1 MASRGRRGVPAR
13 DGEQRR
19 DEPRREDQG
28 EQQAPAPQGPV
39 LPPPPPVDYG
49 VFMQGLVQAMQTQAH
64 TQAALQAQLEAQ
76 ERADLWW
83 SSLLRTRFEDGSV
96 EVGWDEFVR
105 LFRAKFVPEH
115 IQDKMEQEFLSL
127 TQGSMTVLEYEA
139 RFVELSKYAPHIV
152 ADERRKAKKFVMD
165 LKPSLRTRLLAFD
178 HRTLEQALS
187 AACRQE
193 GEMEQYLEEK
203 KASQKR
209 LAAPFQRQERKKVT
223 FQSPQH
229 PMASGSGQV
238 SSQRSP
244 SSKKECPHCGRA
256 HGGTECW
263 LVVGKCLKCGSSD
276 HKIKDCPR
284 LQQGAQRGPAPVA
297 AAAAPATGRPGRP
310 RAPARLFALAR
321 EDAKQA
327 DHVTEGT
334 VLFLGVHAQVLFDTG
349 ATHSFIS
356 ERFARQ
362 LALESG
368 LESEVLEV
376 PLSVHTPAGTVS
388 TRKCIPSLPVCI
400 EDRVLEG
407 CFFLLKM
414 KDYDAILG
422 LDWLEEHYALVDC
435 RGKKI
440 VFRIPGEDE
449 FSHPLPRNLAGK
461 FVISAM
467 RAMRMV
473 NKGCDAFLASVV
485 LIPKADEPLTLAE
498 IDVV

>member
-1 MASRGRRGVPAR
+1 MVGVVFLLVMASRGEMSLGVR
-13 DGEQRR
+13 IR
-19 DEPRREDQG
+19 
-28 EQQAPAPQGPV
+28 
-39 LPPPPPVDYG
+39 
-49 VFMQGLVQAMQTQAH
+49 AH

-76 ERADLWW
+76 ERADVWW
-83 SSLLRTRFEDGSV
+83 SSLLRTQFEDGAV

-139 RFVELSKYAPHIV
+139 RFAELSKYAPHIV
-152 ADERRKAKKFVMD
+152 ADERRKAKKFVMG
-165 LKPSLRTRLLAFD
+165 LKPSLRTRFVAFD

-193 GEMEQYLEEK
+193 GQMEQYLEEK

-209 LAAPFQRQERKKVT
+209 PAAPFQRQERKKAT

-229 PMASGSGQV
+229 PVHQA
-238 SSQRSP
+238 
-244 SSKKECPHCGRA
+244 
-256 HGGTECW
+256 
-263 LVVGKCLKCGSSD
+263 VVSD

-284 LQQGAQRGPAPVA
+284 LQHGAQRGPTPVA

-310 RAPARLFALAR
+310 RATARVFALAR
-321 EDAKQA
+321 EDAEQA

-334 VLFLGVHAQVLFDTG
+334 VLFLGVRARVLFDTG

-356 ERFARQ
+356 ERFTRQ
-362 LALESG
+362 LAIESG
-368 LESEVLEV
+368 LESEDLEV

-388 TRKCIPSLPVCI
+388 TRKCVLSLPVCI

-422 LDWLEEHYALVDC
+422 LDWLEERYALVDC

-440 VFRIPGEDE
+440 VFRISGEDE
-449 FSHPLPRNLAGK
+449 FSHSLPKNLAGK
-461 FVISAM
+461 YVNLAM

-473 NKGCDAFLASVV
+473 NKGC
-485 LIPKADEPLTLAE
+485 ADVSTSSEE
-498 IDVV
+498 IVRSDSERE